1 MFKNIIC
8 HPKIQETDVK
18 RLFIILFLLITN
30 FCFLSAQTPISKS
43 VVKIYTVAS
52 SYNYDNPWQMG
63 GQSNGTGSGCII
75 DGNRILTNAH
85 VISNNTFL
93 QVKKAGE
100 ATKYTAHVDSISH
113 ESDLA
118 ILKVD
123 DPSFFKDSTPIKIG
137 ELPEVR
143 DKVAVYGFPTGGDE
157 MSITEGVVSRIEQR
171 NYAHSS
177 ANLLT
182 CQIDAAINP
191 GNSGGPVIIKDMI
204 VGVAFQSATRGE
216 NLGYMVPAPII
227 KHFLTDIAD
236 GKYEGFPELGI
247 LFQKMENPDLREK
260 FLMKHDQNGV
270 LIVDILYD
278 SPVKN
283 ILNINDIVI
292 AIENSNIENDG
303 SIEFRAGE
311 RTSLNYIIQK
321 KFINDTLSVRVLR
334 NGEIKDLKIKLT
346 VPMNS
351 TRLVPFEQYDTP
363 PTYYIAG
370 GLVFA
375 PLTKNYLLEWGSQWF
390 FSAPSK
396 LLNYYLNGIRT
407 EKRRQLVLLTKVLA
421 DEINLGYHDID
432 NIIIEKVNGRMITDI
447 KDLVDSIENNK
458 GLYHILED
466 DTGKKIILRK
476 DKVDKFSSRILHT
489 YRIDSDRSED
499 LKSKP

>member
-1 MFKNIIC
+1 
-8 HPKIQETDVK
+8 
-18 RLFIILFLLITN
+18 
-30 FCFLSAQTPISKS
+30 
-43 VVKIYTVAS
+43 
-52 SYNYDNPWQMG
+52 MG

-75 DGNRILTNAH
+75 DGQRILTNAH
-85 VISNNTFL
+85 VISNNTFI

-123 DPSFFKDSTPIKIG
+123 DPSFFKDSQPIKIG

-143 DKVAVYGFPTGGDE
+143 DKVVVYGFPKGGDE

-191 GNSGGPVIIKDMI
+191 GNSGGPVIIKDKI
-204 VGVAFQSATRGE
+204 VGVAFQSATGGE
-216 NLGYMVPAPII
+216 SLGYMVPAPVVN
-227 KHFLTDIAD
+227 HFLKDISD
-236 GKYEGFPELGI
+236 GKYDGFPELGI
-247 LFQKMENPDLREK
+247 LYQKMENPDLREK
-260 FLMKHDQNGV
+260 FQMKKDQNGV
-270 LIVDILYD
+270 LIIDMLFD
-278 SPVKN
+278 SPAKN
-283 ILNINDIVI
+283 ILNVNDII
-292 AIENSNIENDG
+292 LSIENSNIENDG

-321 KFINDTLSVRVLR
+321 KFINDSLSVKILR
-334 NGEIKDLKIKLT
+334 NGEIKELGLKLT

-351 TRLVPFEQYDTP
+351 TRLVPYEQYGTA
-363 PTYYIAG
+363 PTYFIAG
-370 GLVFA
+370 GLIFA
-375 PLTKNYLLEWGSQWF
+375 PLTKNYILEWGSQWF
-390 FSAPSK
+390 FSAPTK
-396 LLNYYLNGIRT
+396 LLNLYQEGVRSEDRKQVII
-407 EKRRQLVLLTKVLA
+407 LTKVLA

-432 NIIIEKVNGRMITDI
+432 NVIIEKVNGKKISTMR
-447 KDLVDSIENNK
+447 DLVDSFEKNT

-476 DKVDKFSSRILHT
+476 DKVDKYSGRILKT
-489 YRIDSDRSED
+489 YHIESDRSND
-499 LKSKP
+499 IKLKAGK